1 MEKVDLNDLEQ
12 PNKKGR
18 SALHFAARLSLFYI
32 YPNLVKLL
40 MTQGSLFNDHFPLHL
55 KKVSCLKCFFTL
67 CSSRY
72 SLFQLT
78 RYLVEVKKM
87 NAESEGEDGMTPILY
102 VCR

>member
-55 KKVSCLKCFFTL
+55 KKVSLKV
-67 CSSRY
+67 SSHCVLPGIAF
-72 SLFQLT
+72 S
-78 RYLVEVKKM
+78 
-87 NAESEGEDGMTPILY
+87 N
-102 VCR
+102 